1 MGVEVDV
8 IVAVAR
14 PGRGEG
20 GRARLEAGTRRRA
33 CWATLA
39 LCAAAL
45 CGCAPALG
53 PKPSLSQPA
62 GYATAQSFAA
72 PAAEWPDDAWW
83 RAYGDPQ
90 LDALE
95 AEALQGSPSL
105 KVAQA
110 RVREATASAEVAR
123 AALLP
128 QFSGEGGIQTTKQS
142 LNEGYPPQFQQF
154 LPAGYHTQT
163 RIAADLDWQLD
174 FFGRNRAALAAATST
189 ALATQADAAAARL
202 QLTVAVASAYA
213 DLVRLYADRDEAVD
227 ALRVRRATLQLV
239 GQRLSNGLE
248 TRGEFSQQ
256 AEFVPAAQGDIDA
269 LDRQIL
275 ASERQI
281 AALAGAGPDRGLQI
295 TRPKLTRLRAFGLP
309 RRLAVDLVGRR
320 PDLVAARLRA
330 EAAAKEIKVA
340 RADFYPNIDLTALYG
355 VQSLGINTLFE
366 YSSVIGAV
374 GPAIRLPIFSEGR
387 LEGAYRNARAEYD
400 AAAASYDQTLSNAL
414 RDVAD
419 AITAQR
425 ALASQQKDAQAQLV
439 SADDAFRIA
448 TLRYQGGLSPYLN
461 VLTAENGALAARRNV
476 ADLQAQAVSLDVAL
490 VQALGGGFADPSP
503 HLAAR

>member
-1 MGVEVDV
+1 M
-8 IVAVAR
+8 R
-14 PGRGEG
+14 LGREHWLASCGLTAG
-20 GRARLEAGTRRRA
+20 RSPKANGRAVLMAG
-33 CWATLA
+33 LS

-45 CGCAPALG
+45 CACAPVLG
-53 PKPSLSQPA
+53 PQPKLSQA
-62 GYATAQSFAA
+62 MAYGTSASFAA
-72 PAAEWPDDAWW
+72 PAADWPTDRWW
-83 RAYGDPQ
+83 EVYGDPQ

-95 AEALQGSPSL
+95 TEALQGAPNL
-105 KVAQA
+105 KAAEA
-110 RVREATASAEVAR
+110 RVRSAQASVEASR

-142 LNEGYPPQFQQF
+142 LNEGYPPEFRQF

-189 ALATQADAAAARL
+189 EEAVQADAAAARL
-202 QLTVAVASAYA
+202 QLTVAVASSYA
-213 DLVRLYADRDEAVD
+213 DLIRLYADRAELVD
-227 ALRVRRATLQLV
+227 ALRVRRQTLQLV
-239 GQRLSNGLE
+239 GQRLQNGLE
-248 TRGEFSQQ
+248 TRGELSQQ

-269 LDRQIL
+269 VDRQIL
-275 ASERQI
+275 ASRHEI
-281 AALAGAGPDRGLQI
+281 AALIGAGPDRGLQ
-295 TRPKLTRLRAFGLP
+295 LTPPGDARLHAFGLP
-309 RRLAVDLVGRR
+309 QHLAVDLVGRR

-330 EAAAKEIKVA
+330 EAAAKQIRVA

-366 YSSVIGAV
+366 YSSVIGAI

-400 AAAASYDQTLSNAL
+400 LAAASYDQTLANAL

-425 ALASQQKDAQAQLV
+425 ALADQLKDAQAQVV
-439 SADDAFRIA
+439 SANDAFHIA

-490 VQALGGGFADPSP
+490 VQALGGGFVSQDADSHA

>member
-1 MGVEVDV
+1 MGDV
-8 IVAVAR
+8 LWSERSKAPDGVSAKRSAWPR
-14 PGRGEG
+14 G
-20 GRARLEAGTRRRA
+20 GRLTAALS
-33 CWATLA
+33 

-45 CGCAPALG
+45 CGCAPTLG
-53 PKPSLSQPA
+53 PQPRLSRA
-62 GYATAQSFAA
+62 AEYGTVVSFAA
-72 PAAEWPDDAWW
+72 PSVNWPSDRWW
-83 RAYGDPQ
+83 EAYGDPQ

-95 AEALQGSPSL
+95 AEALQGAPNL
-105 KVAQA
+105 KAAEA
-110 RVREATASAEVAR
+110 RVRSAQSAVETTR

-142 LNEGYPPQFQQF
+142 LNEGYPPEFIQF

-189 ALATQADAAAARL
+189 EEAVQADAAAARL

-213 DLVRLYADRDEAVD
+213 DLIRLYADRAELVD
-227 ALRVRRATLQLV
+227 ALRVRRQTLQLV
-239 GQRLSNGLE
+239 AQRLQNGLE
-248 TRGEFSQQ
+248 TRGELSQQ
-256 AEFVPAAQGDIDA
+256 AEFVPAAQGDVDA
-269 LDRQIL
+269 VDRQIL
-275 ASERQI
+275 ASRHEI
-281 AALAGAGPDRGLQI
+281 AALIGAGPDRGLQI
-295 TRPKLTRLRAFGLP
+295 TPPGPAQLHAFGLP
-309 RRLAVDLVGRR
+309 QHLAVDLVGRR

-330 EAAAKEIKVA
+330 EAASKQIKVA
-340 RADFYPNIDLTALYG
+340 RADFYPNVDLTALYG

-366 YSSVIGAV
+366 YSSVIGAI

-400 AAAASYDQTLSNAL
+400 LAAASYDQTLANAL

-425 ALASQQKDAQAQLV
+425 ALADQLKDAQAQVV
-439 SADDAFRIA
+439 SANDAFHIA

-461 VLTAENGALAARRNV
+461 VLTAENGALVARRNV
-476 ADLQAQAVSLDVAL
+476 TDLQAQAVSLDVAL
-490 VQALGGGFADPSP
+490 VQALGGGFVAPDAR
-503 HLAAR
+503 LAAR

>member
-1 MGVEVDV
+1 MLSG
-8 IVAVAR
+8 
-14 PGRGEG
+14 G
-20 GRARLEAGTRRRA
+20 GRSEAPRLNGWARLMAG
-33 CWATLA
+33 LS

-45 CGCAPALG
+45 CGCAPTLG
-53 PKPSLSQPA
+53 PQPKLSQA
-62 GYATAQSFAA
+62 ADYGTASSFAA
-72 PAAEWPDDAWW
+72 PSAEWPSDRWW
-83 RAYGDPQ
+83 EAYGDPQ

-95 AEALQGSPSL
+95 AEALQGAPNL
-105 KVAQA
+105 RAAEA
-110 RVREATASAEVAR
+110 RVRSAQSSVETAR

-128 QFSGEGGIQTTKQS
+128 QFSGDGGIQTTKQS
-142 LNEGYPPQFQQF
+142 LNEGYPAVFQQF
-154 LPAGYHTQT
+154 LPAGFHTQT

-189 ALATQADAAAARL
+189 AEAVQADAAAARL

-213 DLVRLYADRDEAVD
+213 DLIRLYADRAELVD
-227 ALRVRRATLQLV
+227 ALRVRRQTLQLV
-239 GQRLSNGLE
+239 AQRLQNGLD
-248 TRGEFSQQ
+248 TRGELSQQ

-269 LDRQIL
+269 TDRQIL
-275 ASERQI
+275 ATRHQI
-281 AALAGAGPDRGLQI
+281 AALIGAGPDRGLQ
-295 TRPKLTRLRAFGLP
+295 LTAPGPARLHAFGLP
-309 RRLAVDLVGRR
+309 EHLAVDLVGRR

-366 YSSVIGAV
+366 YSSVIGAI

-387 LEGAYRNARAEYD
+387 LEGAYRGARAEYD
-400 AAAASYDQTLSNAL
+400 LAAASYDQTLANAL

-425 ALASQQKDAQAQLV
+425 ALASQLKDAQAQVV
-439 SADDAFRIA
+439 SANDAFHIA

-461 VLTAENGALAARRNV
+461 VLTAENGALVARRNV

-490 VQALGGGFADPSP
+490 VQALGGGFVAPDTR
-503 HLAAR
+503 LAAR